1 MKKKDA
7 NAMDDESMLSTWWH
21 KFWIGSTRIVYTK
34 KISKSAFTR
43 HNKQSI
49 RRKILQYHGNV
60 FHLTSPN
67 SFLTHLLLSYYYY
80 YLTFVFFTH
89 ALFLDRSQSSH
100 THNNVTKNILPWVRR
115 ERERDPLLHNNN
127 L

>member
-7 NAMDDESMLSTWWH
+7 NAMDDESMLSTWH
-21 KFWIGSTRIVYTK
+21 DISWIGSTRIVYTK

-60 FHLTSPN
+60 FHLTSPK

-89 ALFLDRSQSSH
+89 ALFLDPSQSSH
-100 THNNVTKNILPWVRR
+100 THQ
-115 ERERDPLLHNNN
+115 RD
-127 L
+127 